1 MNTAT
6 TELAGRHQC
15 KGYCVMKTRFKYARG
30 ALAGCAA
37 LWLLAGGQAQAQQ
50 PRSYDLDAITRRLEQ
65 QEAELQALRAKVNNL
80 PERLPSVDGATG
92 PDGSLLHTSSFNA
105 DGDKKKDSK
114 KDEEKLPEGMKKA
127 EIVTKPTYKIF
138 GRILADNYLVDQ
150 DDLHRAT
157 YGDGLNRTRFK
168 TIRIGVEGD
177 VYENV
182 SYKFEIAFME
192 KEANTDRP
200 VAKDVYLEIKDQAYF
215 NTTRIGHFKE
225 PYSLDQLTS
234 NRFIT
239 FMERSLADVFAPGR
253 NMGLMMY
260 DHVFEDETLSW
271 YTGIFRPEIDD
282 DAVDENED
290 TGDFSWTSRL
300 AWNPYYDEPSEGR
313 YLTHIGGSYSY
324 REIGDQTYSFQKDPE
339 LNIRISEASA
349 LNVLSIVPVVD
360 NVQLANIEAAVIY
373 GPFHAQSEWFHASIE
388 GAGAGPDGD
397 FNGVYAQC
405 GYFLTGESRGYKK
418 SSHAFDR
425 TKILEPFFAVHT
437 SDGVCCGRGAWELK
451 ARYSYVDLNDTG
463 LTGGRV
469 EDFSTGVNWYLN
481 SYTRMMFDYI
491 HTQTEAAPTTALFG
505 GEADLFG
512 MRAQIDW

>member
-1 MNTAT
+1 MSPF
-6 TELAGRHQC
+6 R
-15 KGYCVMKTRFKYARG
+15 YARQ

-37 LWLLAGGQAQAQQ
+37 AALLAGGTAQAQQ
-50 PRSYDLDAITRRLEQ
+50 PRRYDLEAINQRLEQ
-65 QEAELQALRAKVNNL
+65 QEAELQALRAKVNEL
-80 PERLPSVDGATG
+80 PERLPSTG
-92 PDGSLLHTSSFNA
+92 PDGSLLHSSSFNA

-114 KDEEKLPEGMKKA
+114 DKEKLPEGVKKVD
-127 EIVTKPTYKIF
+127 IITKPTYKIF
-138 GRILADNYLVDQ
+138 GRILADNYIVDQ

-168 TIRIGVEGD
+168 TARIGVEGD
-177 VYENV
+177 VYENIG
-182 SYKFEIAFME
+182 YKLEIAFME

-200 VAKDVYLEIKDQAYF
+200 VAKDVYMEIKETAYLG
-215 NTTRIGHFKE
+215 NTRIGHFKE

-253 NMGLMMY
+253 NMGIMAY

-290 TGDFSWTSRL
+290 TGDFAWTTRV
-300 AWNPYYDEPSEGR
+300 AANPYYDEPSEGR

-324 REIGDQTYSFQKDPE
+324 REIGDQNYAFQRDPE
-339 LNIRISEASA
+339 LNIRISEAAS
-349 LNVLSIVPVVD
+349 LNVITIVPLAD
-360 NVQLANIEAAVIY
+360 NVQLVNAEAAVVY
-373 GPFHAQSEWFHASIE
+373 GPLHTQAEWFGARVE
-388 GAGAGPDGD
+388 GAGVGPDGD
-397 FNGVYAQC
+397 FNGFYVQT

-425 TKILEPFFAVHT
+425 TKVLEPFFSVYT
-437 SDGVCCGRGAWELK
+437 RDGVCCGRGAWELK

-463 LTGGRV
+463 LIGGRV
-469 EDFSTGVNWYLN
+469 ENISAGVNWYLN
-481 SYTRMMFDYI
+481 SYCRMMFDYI
-491 HTQTEAAPTTALFG
+491 HTDTFAAPATALDG
-505 GEADLFG
+505 GEADLIG